1 MASSSLV
8 VEQFAERRGDVEQ
21 RHDLHPR
28 HAAARHRPAEG
39 TDRAP
44 AKGTSEEVLVQYT
57 VCCTVGVHCVP
68 VSPITHHQ
76 PYAYRAAL
84 AIALRSWRRSKF
96 QSPLSLAVRFVIR
109 GQLDSGRK
117 FRFCSLGSCLV
128 GARCSDCSSPP
139 TGLLSCTIT
148 FTLYG
153 CDQGQAST
161 SPQMH
166 KSMRQARCRSGAF
179 TSAFHRRRLTLQSS
193 QVTAL
198 PCAPRRQGRLSYV
211 VCRAV
216 MWCACDG
223 ASAWAGAT
231 PAGARLRHA
240 APPLRPRAGPASC
253 GLSRRPRPA

>member
-1 MASSSLV
+1 MDTS
-8 VEQFAERRGDVEQ
+8 AEFLALIKSMGN
-21 RHDLHPR
+21 
-28 HAAARHRPAEG
+28 RPAEG

-179 TSAFHRRRLTLQSS
+179 TSAFHRRRLPLQSS

-198 PCAPRRQGRLSYV
+198 PCAPRRQGRLSCV
-211 VCRAV
+211 VCRVSCGDVVCVRRGFRLGRRDAGRRE
-216 MWCACDG
+216 AAARG
-223 ASAWAGAT
+223 TSAAAT
-231 PAGARLRHA
+231 C
-240 APPLRPRAGPASC
+240 RAGELWAQPPPETSV
-253 GLSRRPRPA
+253 R

>member
-1 MASSSLV
+1 MDTS
-8 VEQFAERRGDVEQ
+8 AEFLALIKSMGN
-21 RHDLHPR
+21 
-28 HAAARHRPAEG
+28 RPAEG

-166 KSMRQARCRSGAF
+166 KSMRQGPLRCVHISVPSP
-179 TSAFHRRRLTLQSS
+179 TSTLAVFPGYGLTMCSS
-193 QVTAL
+193 SAG
-198 PCAPRRQGRLSYV
+198 PAV
-211 VCRAV
+211 VCRV
-216 MWCACDG
+216 SCGDVVCVRRGFRLGRRD
-223 ASAWAGAT
+223 AGRREAAARGTAAAAT
-231 PAGARLRHA
+231 C
-240 APPLRPRAGPASC
+240 RAGELWAQPPPETSV
-253 GLSRRPRPA
+253 R